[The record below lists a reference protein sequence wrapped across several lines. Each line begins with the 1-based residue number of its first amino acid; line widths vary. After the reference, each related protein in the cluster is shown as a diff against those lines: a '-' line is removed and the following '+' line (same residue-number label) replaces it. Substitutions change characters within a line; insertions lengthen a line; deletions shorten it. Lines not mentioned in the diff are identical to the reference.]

1 MFLFLFYCF
10 SQTKQEFFGYLFYEE
25 SVVLGE
31 RMKERMGE
39 KERGRGE
46 EEIKGGMENIEGKKG
61 N

>member
-31 RMKERMGE
+31 RMKERGW
-39 KERGRGE
+39 ERKKE
-46 EEIKGGMENIEGKKG
+46 EEVKKK
-61 N
+61 